1 MIRINLLQTTTRSR
15 KVGGQWDVHAEAAA
29 AAVLVVFVLGGCF
42 YYSGALEDEI
52 QLKNIE
58 KRQKRNQIN
67 SLKSQLKKVEDF
79 EKKKKLLEDK
89 NRIIEQLEKRRGGP
103 VKVLDEISKGLDPL
117 KLWLTRL
124 TVKGKKVTLQGKA
137 LENDDVV
144 GFVNN
149 LRRGEVFE
157 DINLGEIRAKFDQK
171 VRFFEFSL
179 NLKIKG

>member
-1 MIRINLLQTTTRSR
+1 MIRINLLQTTTRAR
-15 KVGGQWDVHAEAAA
+15 KVGGQWDVHAEVTA
-29 AAVLVVFVLGGCF
+29 AAVLVVFVLGACI

-52 QLKNIE
+52 QLKMVE
-58 KRQKRNQIN
+58 KRQKRAQIN
-67 SLKSQLKKVEDF
+67 SLKSKLQKVEDF

-117 KLWLTRL
+117 KLWLTKL
-124 TVKGKKVTLQGKA
+124 TVQGKKVTLQGQA

-157 DINLGEIRAKFDQK
+157 DINLGEIRAKLEHK
-171 VRFFEFSL
+171 VKFFEFTL
-179 NLKIKG
+179 KLKIKG